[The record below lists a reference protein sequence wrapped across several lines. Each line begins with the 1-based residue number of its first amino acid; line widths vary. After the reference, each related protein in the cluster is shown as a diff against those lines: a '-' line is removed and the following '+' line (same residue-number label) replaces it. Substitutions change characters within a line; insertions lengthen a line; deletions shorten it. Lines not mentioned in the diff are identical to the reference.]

1 MQLPIHCWNEYD
13 ELKTVVVCS
22 PSLLEIPDQQTAENV
37 QWLKP
42 FDPTKIVHQ
51 FETLVQSMKQEGV
64 QVIDYSDY
72 LSPEDR
78 YFNQQLISRIF
89 VRDLACAFGRTLLPG
104 KAGTSMRKPEY
115 AHSHDVFQKW
125 WDERTFPLQA
135 NNKWNSLEFGDV
147 IVLSEDAVLINA
159 GLRTSMESMND
170 IQHQIRRAGFS
181 EVGVIDLP
189 RRSDT
194 LHLDMNCN
202 VAGERLLLTKN
213 FLRYFPIEVL
223 DGQSHYCMFHEF
235 IERHGFTIIWTD
247 KVKNT
252 VPDIN
257 FLTINPETILVSKQ
271 LNKKIIRQFP
281 DLRRKN
287 LIEIEIS
294 ELEKGGGGIRCMTL
308 PLERR

>member
-1 MQLPIHCWNEYD
+1 MNLPIQCWNEYD

-22 PSLLEIPDQQTAENV
+22 PPALEIPDQQTAENV

-42 FDPTKIVHQ
+42 FDPAKIVHQ

-64 QVIDYSDY
+64 QVIDYSEY
-72 LSPEDR
+72 LSQDDR
-78 YFNQQLISRIF
+78 NFNQQLVSRIF

-115 AHSHDVFQKW
+115 VHSHSVFQEW
-125 WDERTFPLQA
+125 WDERTFPIQA
-135 NNKWNSLEFGDV
+135 NNKWNSLEYGDV
-147 IVLSEDAVLINA
+147 IVLNEDAVLINA
-159 GLRTSMESMND
+159 GLRTSMESLDD
-170 IQHQIRRAGFS
+170 IQLHIRKAGFS

-213 FLRYFPIEVL
+213 YLRYFPIEIL
-223 DGQSHYCMFHEF
+223 DGQSRYCMFHEF
-235 IERHGFTIIWTD
+235 IERHGFTLVWTD

-257 FLTINPETILVSKQ
+257 FLTLNPETILVSKQ
-271 LNKKIIRQFP
+271 LNKKIIQQSP
-281 DLRRKN
+281 HLRRKN

-308 PLERR
+308 PLKRS